1 MGRGSGQPKEAEGNA
16 PSAICMRGP
25 MDGMRVLDLT
35 RLIPGG
41 LTTQLLGDLGAE
53 VIKVEQPGLGDYLR
67 EMAPNSSGS
76 SPVFFALNQGKKSVT
91 VNLKVPEGREILHH
105 LVPTADVLIEQ
116 FRPGVAAQLGMDY
129 ETVGQLKPDLVYCS
143 FSGFGAQG
151 PYRNRPAH
159 DINVMA
165 LAGGLDRGAGVV
177 PNMSPVPA
185 ADISSGFLAAF
196 AIAGALLER
205 ERSGEG
211 RFLDLSLFDAA
222 LYLNLVGLVA
232 GETFLSGGSPGYGLY
247 STADGRSLSLGA
259 LERRFWRRLCQAI
272 ERPDLAD
279 ANLEREDEALAAH
292 EILREVFQTKSAQE
306 WDEVLTRHDVPVA
319 PVRRS
324 SEVVQDP
331 QVRAM
336 RLLRDVQ
343 GEGEPLRSL
352 AHPIRWLKGGPVRRG
367 LAPRLGEHTQEILLA
382 LGYEE
387 GAIAEWARTGVV

>member
-1 MGRGSGQPKEAEGNA
+1 
-16 PSAICMRGP
+16 
-25 MDGMRVLDLT
+25 MRVLDLT
-35 RLIPGG
+35 RLLPGG

-53 VIKVEQPGLGDYLR
+53 VIKVEQPGRGDYLR

-129 ETVGQLKPDLVYCS
+129 KTIGQINPDLVYCS

-165 LAGGLDRGAGVV
+165 LAGGLDRGAGMV
-177 PNMSPVPA
+177 PNVSPIPA

-232 GETFLSGGSPGYGLY
+232 GETFLSGVSPGYGLY
-247 STADGRSLSLGA
+247 PTADGRFLSLGA

-272 ERPDLAD
+272 DRPDLAD

-306 WDEVLTRHDVPVA
+306 WDEVLKRHDVPAA

-324 SEVVQDP
+324 SEVVRDP
-331 QVRAM
+331 HVRAM
-336 RLLRDVQ
+336 RLLREVR
-343 GEGEPLRSL
+343 GEGEPLLSL

-367 LAPRLGEHTQEILLA
+367 TAPRLGEHTQEILLA

-387 GAIAEWARTGVV
+387 GTIAEWARTGAVELPGL